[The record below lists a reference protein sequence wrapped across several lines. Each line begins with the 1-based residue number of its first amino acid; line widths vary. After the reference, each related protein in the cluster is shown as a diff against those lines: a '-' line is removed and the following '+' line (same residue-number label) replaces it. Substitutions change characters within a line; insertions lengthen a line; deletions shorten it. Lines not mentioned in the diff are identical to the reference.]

1 MTMASKE
8 LIKAWTNYEQYIEY
22 KGVTDEVLK
31 AMTDATRVGFIEGD
45 IEYGMMMQA
54 KTLEM
59 IERIIREKTN
69 GTFAMLENYAQEN
82 KTWYDYLEWHYDC
95 LLSASRTDL
104 DSFQLYV
111 ERDRKRKE
119 RFYEPRRKTLK
130 QIVDALMQ
138 VENHELQEVFLHTP
152 PRIGKSQEITMFT
165 AWHCARDP
173 EQSNLYVTHKED
185 LGGAFLDGVQE
196 IITDPTYRF
205 GDVFPDIRITETNAK
220 AHKMDLGTRADRRK
234 KYKTLAGKG
243 LESGLNGEY
252 DALGVLILDDILEGV
267 QDVMSPD
274 VLKRKRT
281 IYQNNV
287 LSRAKENC
295 AIINVGTIWA
305 TNDIYMKRREMLENN
320 PEFKDRKFAS
330 FVIPALNDKDES
342 NFDYDYGVGYSTKFY
357 IIKRTEF
364 EENDDMAGWW
374 SQYQQQPIDRKG
386 AVFNPEHMKYYKV
399 LPEEK
404 PLKIIAHGDTALGG
418 GDFTSFPIVYVY
430 ENGDWFLEDVVFDNS
445 EKHVTQPQ
453 IISKIKKHELKN
465 VHFESNQGGEGYKDD
480 IVRLLK
486 DDKTFKRRVN
496 ITSDWAPSTKRK
508 AQRIWDNA
516 EQIRH
521 IYYKE
526 PGARDEQYRK
536 FMNNLFTFS
545 MNMTKKQHDDAADSL
560 AGLIDFDLNGSG
572 VTTATITGSLF

>member
-1 MTMASKE
+1 MASKE
-8 LIKAWTNYEQYIEY
+8 LIDKWEYYKKYIDY
-22 KGVTDEVLK
+22 YGVKDEVVK
-31 AMTDATRVGFIEGD
+31 AMTDATRIAFLEND
-45 IEYGMMMQA
+45 IAYGMELQ
-54 KTLEM
+54 KYTLQM
-59 IERIIREKTN
+59 IERLIREKTD
-69 GTFAMLENYAQEN
+69 GGSFAMLENYAQEN

-95 LLSASRTDL
+95 LLSAARYDL

-119 RFYEPRRKTLK
+119 RIYEPRRKTLK
-130 QIVDALMQ
+130 QIVDALML
-138 VENHELQEVFLHTP
+138 VENNEMQEIFLHTP

-165 AWHCARDP
+165 AWHCAREP

-205 GDVFPDIRITETNAK
+205 SDVFPDVKITETNAK

-305 TNDIYMKRREMLENN
+305 TNDIYMKRREMLETN
-320 PEFKDRKFAS
+320 PEFKDRKYAS
-330 FVIPALNDKDES
+330 FVIPALNDNDES

-357 IIKRTEF
+357 RIKRTEF
-364 EENDDMAGWW
+364 EENDDLAGWW

-453 IISKIKKHELKN
+453 IISKIKKHDLKN

-480 IVRLLK
+480 IARQLRE
-486 DDKTFKRRVN
+486 DKEFKRRVN

-508 AQRIWDNA
+508 AQRIWDCA

-526 PGARDEQYRK
+526 PGMRDEQYRK
-536 FMNNLFTFS
+536 FMNNLFSFS
-545 MNMTKKQHDDAADSL
+545 MNMTKRQHDDAADSL
-560 AGLIDFDLNGSG
+560 AGLIEFDENCSG
-572 VTTATITGSLF
+572 VSTATITGSLF

>member
-1 MTMASKE
+1 MVAAVK
-8 LIKAWTNYEQYIEY
+8 
-22 KGVTDEVLK
+22 
-31 AMTDATRVGFIEGD
+31 VGFSERD
-45 IEYGMMMQA
+45 FEYAMMM
-54 KTLEM
+54 KNYTLET
-59 IERIIREKTN
+59 IEKAIWEKCNN
-69 GTFAMLENYAQEN
+69 GFAALEGYAQDN
-82 KTWYDYLEWHYDC
+82 KTTYNYLEWHYET
-95 LLSASRTDL
+95 LLAAARYDL
-104 DSFQLYV
+104 DSFQLYI

-130 QIVDALMQ
+130 QIVDALMM
-138 VENHELQEVFLHTP
+138 VENHELQEIFLHTP

-165 AWHCARDP
+165 SWHCAREP

-205 GDVFPDIRITETNAK
+205 ADVFPEVKITETNAK
-220 AHKMDLGTRADRRK
+220 AHKMDMGTRADRRK

-267 QDVMSPD
+267 QDVISPD

-305 TNDIYMKRREMLENN
+305 TDDIYMKRREILETN

-330 FVIPALNDKDES
+330 FVIPALNDNDES

-357 IIKRTEF
+357 IIKRAEF

-418 GDFTSFPIVYVY
+418 GDFVSFPIIYVY

-445 EKHVTQPQ
+445 EKHVTEPQ
-453 IISKIKKHELKN
+453 VVAKIKKHDIRN

-486 DDKTFKRRVN
+486 EDKTFKRRVN

-508 AQRIWDNA
+508 AQRIWDCA

-526 PGARDEQYRK
+526 PGMRDEQYRK
-536 FMNNLFTFS
+536 FMNNLFSFS
-545 MNMTKKQHDDAADSL
+545 MNMTKRQHDDAADSL
-560 AGLIDFDLNGSG
+560 AGLIDFDYNGSG
-572 VTTATITGSLF
+572 VSTATITGSLF

>member
-1 MTMASKE
+1 MASKE
-8 LIKAWTNYEQYIEY
+8 LIDKWEYYKKYIDY
-22 KGVTDEVLK
+22 YGVKDEVVK
-31 AMTDATRVGFIEGD
+31 AMTDATRIAFLEND
-45 IEYGMMMQA
+45 IAYGMELQ
-54 KTLEM
+54 KYTLQM
-59 IERIIREKTN
+59 IERLIREKTD
-69 GTFAMLENYAQEN
+69 GGSFAMLENYAQEN

-95 LLSASRTDL
+95 LLSAARYDL

-130 QIVDALMQ
+130 QIVDALML
-138 VENHELQEVFLHTP
+138 VENHEMQEIFLHTP

-165 AWHCARDP
+165 AWHCAREP

-205 GDVFPDIRITETNAK
+205 SDVFPDVKITETNAK

-305 TNDIYMKRREMLENN
+305 TNDIYMKRREMLETN
-320 PEFKDRKFAS
+320 PEFKDRKYAS
-330 FVIPALNDKDES
+330 FVIPALNDNDES

-357 IIKRTEF
+357 RIKRTEF
-364 EENDDMAGWW
+364 EENDDLAGWW

-453 IISKIKKHELKN
+453 IISKIKKHDLKN

-480 IVRLLK
+480 IARQLRE
-486 DDKTFKRRVN
+486 DKEFKRRVN

-508 AQRIWDNA
+508 AQRIWDCA

-526 PGARDEQYRK
+526 PGMRDEQYRK
-536 FMNNLFTFS
+536 FMNNLFSFS
-545 MNMTKKQHDDAADSL
+545 MNMTKRQHDDAADSL
-560 AGLIDFDLNGSG
+560 AGLIEFDENGSG
-572 VTTATITGSLF
+572 VSTATITGSLF

>member
-1 MTMASKE
+1 MASKE

>member
-1 MTMASKE
+1 MASKE
-8 LIKAWTNYEQYIEY
+8 LIKAWTSYTNYIERHGIPHERLGDMVAAV
-22 KGVTDEVLK
+22 K
-31 AMTDATRVGFIEGD
+31 VGFSERD
-45 IEYGMMMQA
+45 FEYAMMM
-54 KTLEM
+54 KNYTLET
-59 IERIIREKTN
+59 IEKAIWEKCNN
-69 GTFAMLENYAQEN
+69 GFAALEGYAQDN
-82 KTWYDYLEWHYDC
+82 KTTYNYLEWHYET
-95 LLSASRTDL
+95 LLAAARYDL
-104 DSFQLYV
+104 DSFQLYI

-130 QIVDALMQ
+130 QIVDALMM
-138 VENHELQEVFLHTP
+138 VENHELQEIFLHTP

-165 AWHCARDP
+165 SWHCAREP

-205 GDVFPDIRITETNAK
+205 ADVFPEVKITETNAK
-220 AHKMDLGTRADRRK
+220 AHKMDMGTRADRRK

-267 QDVMSPD
+267 QDVISPD

-305 TNDIYMKRREMLENN
+305 TDDIYMKRREILETN

-330 FVIPALNDKDES
+330 FVIPALNDNDES

-357 IIKRTEF
+357 IIKRAEF

-418 GDFTSFPIVYVY
+418 GDFVSFPIIYVY

-445 EKHVTQPQ
+445 EKHVTEPQ
-453 IISKIKKHELKN
+453 VVAKIKKHDIRN

-486 DDKTFKRRVN
+486 EDKTFKRRVN

-508 AQRIWDNA
+508 AQRIWDCA

-526 PGARDEQYRK
+526 PGMRDEQYRK
-536 FMNNLFTFS
+536 FMNNLFSFS
-545 MNMTKKQHDDAADSL
+545 MNMTKRQHDDAADSL
-560 AGLIDFDLNGSG
+560 AGLIDFDYNGSG
-572 VTTATITGSLF
+572 VSTATITGSLF